1 MFTGDISITERPVL
15 PLRSSEMTQTRIM
28 SRIKTV
34 VMRSEFPLCVVV
46 LYQLSV
52 QKALRR
58 FDRENYILQRVK
70 IITF

>member
-1 MFTGDISITERPVL
+1 
-15 PLRSSEMTQTRIM
+15 MTQTRIM

-70 IITF
+70 SITF